1 MTGRDLYAE
10 VTQRI
15 VAELE
20 KGVKPWE
27 KPWRT
32 SSHGLATM
40 PQNLAT
46 GRIYS
51 GINTLTLWLTA
62 LEKGYPSHAWATF
75 KQVQEMGGKVRKGE
89 KASPVIYVGMKE
101 VEDNGK
107 KVYRPFAR
115 WFMVFNHAQ
124 LEGVADAVTDAPQ
137 STNKAV
143 LRIMNQSGVTIRH
156 GYDRACYIPS
166 IDQVQMPLLAAFVD
180 EAAYTRTL
188 FHELVHSTG
197 NDRRLNREFGKRFG
211 DSAYAFEE
219 LVAELGSAFLCA
231 RIGTPYANENAEY
244 IGAWVRKMKEDSKAI
259 FTAASWAA
267 AASEYLMPSV
277 HDDAV
282 SPYAAE

>member
-1 MTGRDLYAE
+1 MRDLYAE

-20 KGVKPWE
+20 QGVKPWE

-32 SSHGLATM
+32 NAHSIATL

-46 GRIYS
+46 GRSYQ
-51 GINTLTLWLTA
+51 GVNTLVLWCEATA
-62 LEKGYPSHAWATF
+62 KGYPSHAWATY
-75 KQVQEMGGKVRKGE
+75 KQVADMGGHVRKGE

-101 VEDNGK
+101 VEEQGK

-115 WFMVFNHAQ
+115 WFMVFNAAQ
-124 LEGVADAVTDAPQ
+124 VDGISLEPVDQRICRNAD
-137 STNKAV
+137 V
-143 LRIMNQSGVTIRH
+143 LRIVDHSRMNVRH
-156 GYDRACYIPS
+156 GYDKAYYQRAVDTVY
-166 IDQVQMPLLAAFVD
+166 MPYVAAFND
-180 EAAYTRTL
+180 EPAYIRTL
-188 FHELVHSTG
+188 LHELVHATG
-197 NDRRLNREFGKRFG
+197 HDKRLARDFGKRFG
-211 DSAYAFEE
+211 DFQYAQEE

-231 RIGTPYANENAEY
+231 RLGTPYANENAEY
-244 IGAWVRKMKEDSKAI
+244 IGSWVRQMKADSKAI

-282 SPYAAE
+282 SE